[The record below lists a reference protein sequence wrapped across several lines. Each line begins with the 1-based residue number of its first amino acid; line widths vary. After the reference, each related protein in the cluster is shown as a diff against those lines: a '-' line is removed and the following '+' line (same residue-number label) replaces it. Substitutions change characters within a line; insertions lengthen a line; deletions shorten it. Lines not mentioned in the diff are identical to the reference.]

1 MEEKNLICIVCPNG
15 CNLNIKKLNDEF
27 IVTGNRCKRGN
38 DFAINE
44 LISPKRS
51 ICSTV
56 KTTNKTTPR
65 ISVRTDG
72 EIPLDQIFNLMKML
86 SELTIYHPTIA
97 GEIIIENVFNSG
109 INVIATSEVTY

>member
-1 MEEKNLICIVCPNG
+1 MDEKNLICIVCPNG
-15 CNLNIKKLNDEF
+15 CNLNIKKINNEF
-27 IVTGNRCKRGN
+27 VVTGNRCKRGR

-56 KTTNKTTPR
+56 KTTSKATPR

-72 EIPLDQIFNLMKML
+72 EIPLDQILNLMKEL
-86 SELTIYHPTIA
+86 SRITINHSVNL
-97 GEIIIENVFNSG
+97 GDIIIKNVLNSG
-109 INVIATSEVTY
+109 INIIATSEVTY

>member
-15 CNLNIKKLNDEF
+15 CNLNIKKNNNEF
-27 IVTGNRCKRGN
+27 IVTGNRCKRGR

-56 KTTNKTTPR
+56 KTSSISTPR

-72 EIPLDQIFNLMKML
+72 EIPLDQILKLMNEL
-86 SELTIYHPTIA
+86 SKITINHSV
-97 GEIIIENVFNSG
+97 NVGDIVIKNVLNSG